1 MKMIRKTYVVN
12 DYAIDL
18 ISGFIT
24 HRKTGETKRL
34 GEYQLKLITV
44 LLEHVGEILSRDEIT
59 NLVWHR
65 RVIGNN
71 SLPNAIHTLRV
82 ALGDENKQQRI
93 IQTIPKLGYLLD
105 PEFCEIIEE
114 NSEDSVEEQETA
126 LQEEYPANSLNTPQ
140 LDESQNLNPIS
151 LADQQST
158 TAPETIEAFTPHINH
173 NEEEK
178 EEQPPSTSVVEQP
191 PAQMTAPPKRSVFNY
206 WIILLLVLLV
216 IVIGTAGGYI
226 LYQKPSSSNYQ
237 AVEQDLGMYS
247 NIRIF
252 QLVDSQLSLQDKEKL
267 NQRLKD
273 TFYMIN
279 KQIKLKNTHINVY
292 YFVSLR
298 RLDFNFSVENQCEN
312 KQLSMTIYHWRQSE
326 QLLNNLIYREM
337 ERKAN
342 EMAQC

>member
-1 MKMIRKTYVVN
+1 MKMIKKTYVVN
-12 DYAIDL
+12 DYVIDL

-71 SLPNAIHTLRV
+71 SLPNAIHTLRI

-93 IQTIPKLGYLLD
+93 IQTIPKMGYLLD

-114 NSEDSVEEQETA
+114 NSEDQSDEKNNTFQEGHST
-126 LQEEYPANSLNTPQ
+126 
-140 LDESQNLNPIS
+140 DS
-151 LADQQST
+151 LAPPLSAKDQDNDSIHASDEKSSPPVESEKT
-158 TAPETIEAFTPHINH
+158 DLTEVSPAFPLQKTPP
-173 NEEEK
+173 
-178 EEQPPSTSVVEQP
+178 QTVR
-191 PAQMTAPPKRSVFNY
+191 KRPTFSRLS
-206 WIILLLVLLV
+206 IILLVLLV
-216 IVIGTAGGYI
+216 IVIGAGGSYI
-226 LYQKPSSSNYQ
+226 LYQKPAPPHYQ

-279 KQIKLKNTHINVY
+279 KQVKSKNMHISVY

-298 RLDFNFSVENQCEN
+298 RLDFNFSVESQCEN
-312 KQLSMTIYHWRQSE
+312 KQLGMTIYHWRQSE

-337 ERKAN
+337 ERKVN

>member
-44 LLEHVGEILSRDEIT
+44 LLEHAGEILSRDEIT

-114 NSEDSVEEQETA
+114 DSEEQAEEQNISP
-126 LQEEYPANSLNTPQ
+126 QEEPPTNNLNAPL
-140 LDESQNLNPIS
+140 LDESQHLHSLS
-151 LADQQST
+151 LADEPLAT
-158 TAPETIEAFTPHINH
+158 EITEAVAQHINH
-173 NEEEK
+173 NEEE
-178 EEQPPSTSVVEQP
+178 QPPSSSVLEP
-191 PAQMTAPPKRSVFNY
+191 PAAQMTAPPKRHSFNY
-206 WIILLLVLLV
+206 WVILLLVLLV
-216 IVIGTAGGYI
+216 IVIGAGGSYI
-226 LYQKPSSSNYQ
+226 LHQRSGSPHYQ

-279 KQIKLKNTHINVY
+279 KQIKLKNTHITVY

-298 RLDFNFSVENQCEN
+298 RLDFNFSVESQCEN
-312 KQLSMTIYHWRQSE
+312 KQLGMTIYHWRQSE

-337 ERKAN
+337 ERKVN

>member
-12 DYAIDL
+12 DYTIDL

-44 LLEHVGEILSRDEIT
+44 LLEHAGEILSRDEIT

-114 NSEDSVEEQETA
+114 DSEEQAEEQNISP
-126 LQEEYPANSLNTPQ
+126 QEEPPANNLNAPL
-140 LDESQNLNPIS
+140 LDESQHLHSLS
-151 LADQQST
+151 LADEPLATET
-158 TAPETIEAFTPHINH
+158 TEAVAQHINH
-173 NEEEK
+173 NEEEQRPSSSVL
-178 EEQPPSTSVVEQP
+178 EPPA
-191 PAQMTAPPKRSVFNY
+191 AQMTASPKHHSFNY
-206 WIILLLVLLV
+206 WVILLLVLLV
-216 IVIGTAGGYI
+216 IVIGAAGSYI
-226 LYQKPSSSNYQ
+226 LHQRSGSSHYQ

-279 KQIKLKNTHINVY
+279 KQIKLKNTHITVY

-298 RLDFNFSVENQCEN
+298 RLDFNFSVESQCEN
-312 KQLSMTIYHWRQSE
+312 KQLGMTIYHWRQSE

-337 ERKAN
+337 ERKVN

>member
-44 LLEHVGEILSRDEIT
+44 LLEHAGEILSRDEIT

-114 NSEDSVEEQETA
+114 DSEEQAEEQNITS
-126 LQEEYPANSLNTPQ
+126 QEAHPANNLNVPL
-140 LDESQNLNPIS
+140 LDESQHLHSLS
-151 LADQQST
+151 LADELPATET
-158 TAPETIEAFTPHINH
+158 TEAVAQHINH
-173 NEEEK
+173 NEEL
-178 EEQPPSTSVVEQP
+178 PPSSSMVEQP
-191 PAQMTAPPKRSVFNY
+191 AAQMIAPPKRHTFNY
-206 WIILLLVLLV
+206 WVILLLALLV
-216 IVIGTAGGYI
+216 IVIGAGGSYI
-226 LYQKPSSSNYQ
+226 LHQRSGSPHYQ

-279 KQIKLKNTHINVY
+279 KQIKLKNTHITVY

-298 RLDFNFSVENQCEN
+298 RLDFNFSVESQCEN
-312 KQLSMTIYHWRQSE
+312 KQLGMTIYHWRQSE

-337 ERKAN
+337 ERKVN